1 MHDNFPRTFLS
12 VFVTRLTHYKQ
23 TSIVNEMS
31 KKENIYFISSARNQ
45 IVRGTV
51 IENRELLD
59 KLFCHYPYGYI
70 QRSALLAHDQNI
82 DHRMKIKLI
91 QSL

>member
-59 KLFCHYPYGYI
+59 KLFAIIHMDIYK
-70 QRSALLAHDQNI
+70 DQPCWHMI
-82 DHRMKIKLI
+82 KI
-91 QSL
+91 